1 MKASILA
8 ELPHDFP
15 WKDRIRYFGIIGST
29 NSKAKELAAQ
39 GAPHGTVLIADAQ
52 TGGKGR
58 LGRSFHSPAGAGIYL
73 SVILRPQCPAVKLMH
88 LTCAAAVAMCNAIE
102 ETIGFRPGI
111 KWTNDLVWGKKKL
124 GGILSELSLDAAG
137 NVDYT
142 IIGIGVNCCQGESD
156 FPEHIRPIAT
166 SLAAVTGRPIDRSQ
180 VAAAMIAALSTMAD
194 TLHTEKASIMDRYR
208 ADCITTGRQIS
219 VVNGDDVRHGFA
231 DGIDDDG
238 GLLVTFLDG
247 HRETINSGEV
257 SVRGM
262 YGYIN

>member
-15 WKDRIRYFGIIGST
+15 WKDSIRYLGIIDST

-137 NVDYT
+137 NVAYA
-142 IIGIGVNCCQGESD
+142 IIGIGINCCQGESD
-156 FPEHIRPIAT
+156 FPEHIRLIAT
-166 SLAAVTGRPIDRSQ
+166 SLASVTGGPINRSR
-180 VAAAMIAALSTMAD
+180 VAAAMITALSTMAD
-194 TLHTEKASIMDRYR
+194 TLLTEKAATMDRYR

-231 DGIDDDG
+231 DSIDDDG
-238 GLLVTFLDG
+238 GLLVTFPDG
-247 HRETINSGEV
+247 HREAINSGEV